1 MTATCTLY
9 IHTRRRVVCEGG
21 DTCLDLHVCAGSLS
35 DKRNHTKRES
45 NVLRGTIPVWTS
57 EDVIV

>member
-1 MTATCTLY
+1 M
-9 IHTRRRVVCEGG
+9 CEGG

-35 DKRNHTKRES
+35 DKRNHTERES

-57 EDVIV
+57 EDVRV